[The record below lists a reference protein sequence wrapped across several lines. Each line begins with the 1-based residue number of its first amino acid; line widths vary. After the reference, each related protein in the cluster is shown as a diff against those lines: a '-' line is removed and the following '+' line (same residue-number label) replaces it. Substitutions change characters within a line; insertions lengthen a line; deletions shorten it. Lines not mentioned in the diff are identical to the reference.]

1 MSSEQLHPIEYAAE
15 RLNVSVDWMYR
26 LVARGDIAVTRVGR
40 LVKFTDASINDY
52 IAAHTSEPRR
62 SRKGTAA

>member
-1 MSSEQLHPIEYAAE
+1 MSDPDLHPIEYAAK
-15 RLNVSVDWMYR
+15 RLGVSVDWMYR
-26 LVARGDIAVTRVGR
+26 LAGRGEIAVTRVGR
-40 LVKFTDASINDY
+40 LVKFTDAAINDY